1 MNVRPKKIAP
11 AAKVQVQPKPPAAP
25 FTFPAPTMG
34 WVLNENLASPS
45 PGGASIL
52 DNWICTT
59 KSARVRGGSRK
70 FATIDGPVESLM
82 RYKDGTSERIFA
94 ASSNSIS
101 DVTSV
106 ADPLVAP
113 TPDVTGQGAGRYS
126 YEQFGTAGGNFLYAV
141 NGNDEAQLYDGASW
155 QAVGAATSPISITGA
170 DTSNFSHVWSYA
182 SRMFFVRKNTMIVDY
197 LPVDSLGGA
206 ASQFSLAGVFKRGGA
221 ILFGATWSMD
231 AGDGL
236 DDKCVFVSTEGE
248 VAIYQGTNPGSAS
261 DWAKVGVYDVT
272 APISQFGTMRA
283 GGDLLIA
290 TRSGLVPISE
300 SVNRDVAALSLVAVS
315 ARIAP
320 YWQERATNAAATPWE
335 ILKWPEKN
343 IMIVSQPDTP
353 GGACL
358 VANLQTGAWSRLT
371 GWDAQCMS
379 DFDGRGFFGSGDS
392 AVYEMDV
399 TGSDDGTQYTAAYLG
414 QHEGLAAPGVEK
426 TVLQMRP
433 IIQSGLPVDPYVSV
447 ATDYSL
453 QLSDAPTPV
462 TPSNAALWDSAIWD
476 TSTWDGV
483 GDTTV
488 SGRWRSVGRTG
499 RTVAPEMQITFD
511 EAVTP
516 DIELVAIDA
525 TYEVGAVVT

>member
-1 MNVRPKKIAP
+1 MNVRPKKITP
-11 AAKVQVQPKPPAAP
+11 AAKAQVQPKPPAVP
-25 FTFPAPTMG
+25 FTFPAPTLG
-34 WVLNENLASPS
+34 WVLNENLAAPS
-45 PGGASIL
+45 PAGAAVL
-52 DNWICTT
+52 DNWFCTT
-59 KSARVRGGSRK
+59 KSARVRGGARK
-70 FATIDGPVESLM
+70 VATIDGAVRSLM
-82 RYKDGTSERIFA
+82 RYKDGPTERLFA
-94 ASSNSIS
+94 ASATSITDITVVS
-101 DVTSV
+101 
-106 ADPLVAP
+106 DPLVVP
-113 TPDVTGQGAGRYS
+113 TPDVTGQTAGRYS

-141 NGNDEAQLYDGASW
+141 NGTDEAQLYDGATW
-155 QAVGAATSPISITGA
+155 QAVGAATTPISITGG
-170 DTSNFSHVWSYA
+170 DTSDFSHVWSYA
-182 SRMFFVRKNTMIVDY
+182 SRVFFVRKNTMIVDY

-206 ASQFSLAGVFKRGGA
+206 LSQFSLAGVFKRGGS

-248 VAIYQGTNPGSAS
+248 VAVYQGTNPGSAS
-261 DWAKVGVYDVT
+261 DWSKVGVYDIT

-290 TRSGLVPISE
+290 TRSGLVPVSE

-320 YWQERATNAAATPWE
+320 YWQERATNAAGTPWE

-343 IMIVSQPDTP
+343 VMIVSQPETS

-358 VANLQTGAWSRLT
+358 VANLQTGAWSRFT
-371 GWDAQCMS
+371 GWDVQCMG
-379 DFDGRGFFGSGDS
+379 DFAGRGFFGSSNS

-399 TGSDDGTQYTAAYLG
+399 TGTDDGVEYTAAYLG

-433 IIQSGLPVDPYVSV
+433 IVKAALPVDPYVTV

-453 QLSDAPTPV
+453 DLSAPPPAVVASDAT
-462 TPSNAALWDSAIWD
+462 LWDSAIWD
-476 TSTWDGV
+476 VDTWDGV
-483 GDTTV
+483 GATAIG
-488 SGRWRSVGRTG
+488 GRWRAVGRTG
-499 RTVAPEMQITFD
+499 RTVAPEMQITFN
-511 EAVTP
+511 ELVTP